1 MQRDDLKEIQ
11 MFTLCHSLLR
21 AFLLDFLITI
31 YRFCSLFVSVAEYTT
46 AVKSH
51 SWIVILIINN
61 YITAIFVL
69 CFDSG
74 NAEERWFTTGF
85 TKHKSDVQMKA
96 EQNNTGLICWP
107 LWSSRGLN
115 VLLKSTPLVATG
127 RRKCCFFTYMP
138 IFFLLV
144 QGSKACHNFTSL
156 TLEVNAAHIFI

>member
-1 MQRDDLKEIQ
+1 MSFPPQSVFIGFSNYSPSFLFSFCFCRWIHNSCEISQ
-11 MFTLCHSLLR
+11 LNCDS
-21 AFLLDFLITI
+21 DFKQLH
-31 YRFCSLFVSVAEYTT
+31 YCNF
-46 AVKSH
+46 
-51 SWIVILIINN
+51 
-61 YITAIFVL
+61 FVL
-69 CFDSG
+69 RFDCG
-74 NAEERWFTTGF
+74 NAEERRFTNGF

-127 RRKCCFFTYMP
+127 RRRCCSFTYMP

-144 QGSKACHNFTSL
+144 QGSKPCHNFTSL